1 MPNISQLFIQERGP
15 AKTQY
20 RIKLKKGTSA
30 TALVPSVIGGLGSIE
45 RTLETRMVIRFSIIY
60 PSIVPRFVPRLF
72 N

>member
-1 MPNISQLFIQERGP
+1 MKSPETIR
-15 AKTQY
+15 
-20 RIKLKKGTSA
+20 
-30 TALVPSVIGGLGSIE
+30 ALVYGLGSIE